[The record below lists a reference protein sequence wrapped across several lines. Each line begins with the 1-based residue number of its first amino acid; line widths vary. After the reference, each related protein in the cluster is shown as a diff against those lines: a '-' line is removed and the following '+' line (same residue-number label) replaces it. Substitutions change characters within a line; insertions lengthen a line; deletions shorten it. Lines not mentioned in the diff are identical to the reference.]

1 MTTVYSAWLLVA
13 GPKHMPLECSNS
25 CEGVYRAQAA
35 EARFCVQRL
44 ALSA

>member
-1 MTTVYSAWLLVA
+1 MAVYSSWLLVVEL
-13 GPKHMPLECSNS
+13 KHMPLEWSIS
-25 CEGVYRAQAA
+25 FEGVWRAQVA